1 MSAYAV
7 NKFCRACL
15 MDERV
20 RSLAA
25 SDPDAALDEFDVTPE
40 ERLLLLDGEV
50 GKLSLAGC
58 NAFLLS
64 YLPRWNL
71 FGLDVELYSE
81 RLRAAAGSYRPV
93 DHEAGDLGLLPD

>member
-1 MSAYAV
+1 MSAYQV
-7 NKFCRACL
+7 SKFCRSCL

-20 RSLAA
+20 RELAA
-25 SDPDAALDEFDVTPE
+25 RDPQAAFAEFDLTST
-40 ERLLLLDGEV
+40 ERELLLAGEV
-50 GKLSLAGC
+50 GQLSLAGA

-81 RLRAAAGSYRPV
+81 RMRAVAGSVVPV
-93 DHEAGDLGLLPD
+93 DHETDVLGTLPD